1 MSKVGVPLKRA
12 VLEQVMPVVPSVV
25 GDSDIN
31 DKLLHFID
39 KNIPIESEKEQKVG
53 PHLRTHLGLCPCIIE
68 PCVGY
73 HPFSISHF
81 SGRWIVY

>member
-1 MSKVGVPLKRA
+1 MSSGTSKVGVPLKRA

-53 PHLRTHLGLCPCIIE
+53 PHLFMYSFTCMPLSNCAMRRSMARLI
-68 PCVGY
+68 
-73 HPFSISHF
+73 
-81 SGRWIVY
+81 

>member
-1 MSKVGVPLKRA
+1 MCWTTTTMSSGMSKVGVPLKRA

-31 DKLLHFID
+31 DKLLQFID

-53 PHLRTHLGLCPCIIE
+53 PPYTS
-68 PCVGY
+68 V
-73 HPFSISHF
+73 
-81 SGRWIVY
+81 